1 MFILLLV
8 VFTTVCIVWFFK
20 YKRIFERS
28 IDDSV
33 SWLELSDSDMKKYK
47 KISVLQVN
55 LLISINTLTAWI
67 IFLLVY
73 L

>member
-28 IDDSV
+28 IDDSG
-33 SWLELSDSDMKKYK
+33 
-47 KISVLQVN
+47 
-55 LLISINTLTAWI
+55 
-67 IFLLVY
+67 
-73 L
+73 